1 MSGQSESWVKEM
13 TADEMTARLTALER
27 NVLRSKTDDNKTK
40 YQVVAM
46 FRYLKEL
53 IRYQVPTPPVNVSED
68 GHKFEC
74 PTCGTAFD
82 SEDHV
87 DDFNLCYICG
97 QRWKGKE
104 EQDVKD

>member
-1 MSGQSESWVKEM
+1 MKP
-13 TADEMTARLTALER
+13 DEMMVRLTALEK
-27 NVLRSKTDDNKTK
+27 NVMRSKTDDAQTK

-46 FRYLKEL
+46 FRYLKKL
-53 IRYQVPTPPVNVSED
+53 IQYQVPTPPVNVSED

-82 SEDHV
+82 SEDTV

-97 QRWKGKE
+97 QRWKEERKE
-104 EQDVKD
+104 D

>member
-1 MSGQSESWVKEM
+1 MKPHEM
-13 TADEMTARLTALER
+13 QQKLTQLEK
-27 NVLRSKTDDNKTK
+27 NVLRSKTDDAQTK

-46 FRYLKEL
+46 FRYLKKL
-53 IRYQVPTPPVNVSED
+53 IQYQVPTPPVNVSED

-82 SEDHV
+82 SEDTV

-97 QRWKGKE
+97 QRWKE
-104 EQDVKD
+104 EQKGTEND